1 MLLPALYG
9 SFADGPLP
17 SVSASGT
24 AFIKYDT
31 VDVRCAT
38 ASPYAYL
45 YLRPAV
51 AARVAWAG
59 LPGGAD
65 MPVVWDTGPANLT
78 PAAIGGIAVAISLG
92 LGGVVV
98 AAVALLARARGRGT
112 GLGALCGLNGG
123 DRGTALL
130 VAAKGGGA
138 SPRVGGEN
146 GSAGAGP
153 SASMAGLY
161 DSGKRG
167 TAATQW
173 AGGGGA
179 GDAPPDSAACA
190 QAQASLDRLIKDAI
204 NARARSTTADILGP
218 GAAGAGPRRALA
230 EWEIDL
236 AAVAVL
242 RRPDGRD
249 WVLGEG
255 SSGRV
260 YRGLLNGVQDVAIK
274 GEKVVTVGVQRA
286 DPGPATG
293 GGGGGSRCGQT
304 TGVPPLGPHHH
315 RHHHDP
321 LNVVFLDQDAGGD
334 SEAAARLHATLQR
347 EVAILRSLRDKNVV
361 AFVGASVRPG
371 ATVLCTELC
380 SRGDLFRALRADGGR
395 TLSASVSGDG
405 PSGDQAPSAVCSAR
419 ANPDHGRGPPLS
431 DDQSSSRPTAGTG
444 GAPSYRFSWAPAYVS
459 AGGVVRRR
467 PGTGVNWNVALDVAR
482 GLHYL
487 HSRGILHLDLKSANI
502 LLASDGSAKLA
513 DVGLAKIVKAD
524 GALST
529 VGNVG
534 TFAWAAPEILMGRK
548 ASEKSDIFSF
558 GVVLHELSTGATP
571 TSRFMRPLA
580 VPAEAPPAVA
590 AMIERCL
597 DDVPDKRPSAL
608 ELAAFFE
615 AGLAACDTE
624 AGARAPGAAASS
636 GPLEGVIK
644 RAGMHSR
651 LKGYLDQ
658 ARGAGESGGGGS
670 GMGSSGSGVGRNG
683 VGGSGK
689 GGSGTGGSGAGGS
702 ATPAVS
708 EAVDSGTA
716 GKAAA
721 TGSGSAGPDPPPR
734 PTGPSSS
741 GLPSPFAAG
750 PHTAPP
756 AKPTLP
762 SPFSS
767 VPAPARPAKPTLPS
781 PFGASPFATGGKP
794 PDSGHEG

>member
-1 MLLPALYG
+1 M
-9 SFADGPLP
+9 
-17 SVSASGT
+17 
-24 AFIKYDT
+24 
-31 VDVRCAT
+31 
-38 ASPYAYL
+38 
-45 YLRPAV
+45 
-51 AARVAWAG
+51 
-59 LPGGAD
+59 
-65 MPVVWDTGPANLT
+65 
-78 PAAIGGIAVAISLG
+78 
-92 LGGVVV
+92 
-98 AAVALLARARGRGT
+98 
-112 GLGALCGLNGG
+112 
-123 DRGTALL
+123 
-130 VAAKGGGA
+130 
-138 SPRVGGEN
+138 
-146 GSAGAGP
+146 
-153 SASMAGLY
+153 
-161 DSGKRG
+161 
-167 TAATQW
+167 
-173 AGGGGA
+173 
-179 GDAPPDSAACA
+179 
-190 QAQASLDRLIKDAI
+190 
-204 NARARSTTADILGP
+204 
-218 GAAGAGPRRALA
+218 
-230 EWEIDL
+230 
-236 AAVAVL
+236 
-242 RRPDGRD
+242 
-249 WVLGEG
+249 
-255 SSGRV
+255 
-260 YRGLLNGVQDVAIK
+260 
-274 GEKVVTVGVQRA
+274 
-286 DPGPATG
+286 
-293 GGGGGSRCGQT
+293 
-304 TGVPPLGPHHH
+304 PPLGPHHH
-315 RHHHDP
+315 RHHHHP

-762 SPFSS
+762 SPFSA